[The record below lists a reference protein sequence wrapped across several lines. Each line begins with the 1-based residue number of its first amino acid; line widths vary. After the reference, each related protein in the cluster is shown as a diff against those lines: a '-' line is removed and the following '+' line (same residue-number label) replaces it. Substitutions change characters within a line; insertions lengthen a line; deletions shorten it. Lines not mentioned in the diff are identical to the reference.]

1 MIYKLISMTKPAGTT
16 IRVAIRLKN
25 NRNDPA
31 PRELSGLLP
40 QRWMGSG
47 RQHLLPQ
54 CWGRRLFDWAHSSDR
69 NGSVACPPPSQA
81 TVACV

>member
-16 IRVAIRLKN
+16 IWVAIRLKN

-40 QRWMGSG
+40 
-47 RQHLLPQ
+47 
-54 CWGRRLFDWAHSSDR
+54 
-69 NGSVACPPPSQA
+69 
-81 TVACV
+81 